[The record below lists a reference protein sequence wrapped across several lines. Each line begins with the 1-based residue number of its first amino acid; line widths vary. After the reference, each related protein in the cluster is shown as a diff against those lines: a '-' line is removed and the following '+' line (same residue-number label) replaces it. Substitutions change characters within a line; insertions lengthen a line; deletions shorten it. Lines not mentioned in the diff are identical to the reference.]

1 MRNRIHLK
9 YRRGKIERITTLV
22 LLLLI
27 FPLQGI
33 KAQTPKDNVGNF
45 QVAFSTNVF
54 KGVYLNDAIA
64 GANVLTETLINE
76 YSRKKYKIIPPATFS
91 SMEELENLIK
101 LQEVEVFIMHSTELL
116 RLKNPNLI
124 IPICVAIRDGSP
136 YDIFYLLI
144 NTKSGYTKIDDL
156 KNGRILIGSP
166 FEADIP
172 VLWLDN
178 LLKERKLEKKEE
190 YFSSIEYFEKALPS
204 ILPVFFGKAEACIVT
219 KSLFETVTELNP
231 QLNKELIPIEISQ
244 PISIGIIA
252 IRENISNPELKEDI
266 KKAFI
271 NMHKHANGRQYLN
284 IFRSQRVGEFKKEHL
299 ASTYEILNLNER

>member
-1 MRNRIHLK
+1 M
-9 YRRGKIERITTLV
+9 
-22 LLLLI
+22 
-27 FPLQGI
+27 
-33 KAQTPKDNVGNF
+33 AQTPGDNVGNF

-64 GANVLTETLINE
+64 GANVLTEALINE
-76 YSRKKYKIIPPATFS
+76 YSRTKYKVVPPATFS

-124 IPICVAIRDGSP
+124 VPICVAIRDGSP
-136 YDIFYLLI
+136 YDIFYLLT
-144 NTKSGYTKIDDL
+144 NKQSGYTKIDDL
-156 KNGRILIGSP
+156 KDGRILIGSP

-178 LLKERKLEKKEE
+178 LLKERKLGKKEA

-204 ILPVFFGKAEACIVT
+204 ILPVFFGKAEACVVT

-231 QLNKELIPIEISQ
+231 QLKKALIPVEISQ

-252 IRENISNPELKEDI
+252 IRESISNPELKEDI

-271 NMHKHANGRQYLN
+271 NMHKHANGRQYLH
-284 IFRSQRVGEFKKEHL
+284 IFRSQQIGEFKEEHL
-299 ASTYEILNLNER
+299 SSTYDILKLNK

>member
-1 MRNRIHLK
+1 MSNRIHLK
-9 YRRGKIERITTLV
+9 YSRAKIGRIIIHV

-27 FPLQGI
+27 FQLQGI
-33 KAQTPKDNVGNF
+33 IAQTPEDNVGNF

-64 GANVLTETLINE
+64 GANVLTEALINE
-76 YSRKKYKIIPPATFS
+76 YSRTKYKVVPPATFS

-124 IPICVAIRDGSP
+124 VPICVAIRDGSP

-144 NTKSGYTKIDDL
+144 NKQSGYTKIDDL
-156 KNGRILIGSP
+156 KDGRILIGSP

-178 LLKERKLEKKEE
+178 LLRERKLGKKEAH
-190 YFSSIEYFEKALPS
+190 FSSIEYFEKALPS
-204 ILPVFFGKAEACIVT
+204 ILPVFFGKAEACVVT

-231 QLNKELIPIEISQ
+231 QLKKALIPIEISQ

-252 IRENISNPELKEDI
+252 IRESISNPELKEDI

-271 NMHKHANGRQYLN
+271 NMHKHANGRQYLH
-284 IFRSQRVGEFKKEHL
+284 IFRSQRIGEFKEEHL
-299 ASTYEILNLNER
+299 SSTYDILKLNK